1 MGATMLVSDAVQPS
15 GSDGLFA
22 GVFARG
28 GVRAEV
34 DDRAWVQGM
43 LDFEAALARASEQAG
58 VPLPP
63 GAADAIAAHCR
74 AEDYDAAELGR
85 RATGAGNPA
94 VPLVRALTERVPAD
108 AAGWVH
114 LGATSQDVIDTAA
127 MLVAQRALGPI
138 VEDLTGAA
146 EAAAELAAAHRT
158 TVLAGRTL
166 LQQALPVTFGLKA
179 ASWLVGLDEARRDLA
194 AVCHR
199 VAALQLGGAV
209 GTLAALGD
217 HGPAVA
223 AGMAERLGLAEPT
236 LPWHTIRTRPATLA
250 CALGVAAGVVAK
262 VARDVVLL
270 AQTEVG
276 EAAEAA
282 AEGRGGSST
291 MPHKRNPVAAVAAAA
306 CTERVPG
313 LVATMLGAMAQEHE
327 RGAGGWHAEWET
339 LSDLLRLTGSAAAWL
354 RDALE
359 GLEVDAEAMRANL
372 DRTGGLL
379 MAESVTTRLAPELG
393 RLRAHE
399 LVEAA
404 SRRAVEEARPLRDV
418 LLEDAKVRERLGAHG
433 VEAALQPERYL
444 GAADALIDRALAA
457 HRARAT
463 E

>member
-1 MGATMLVSDAVQPS
+1 MPPS

-28 GVRAEV
+28 GAREEV
-34 DDRAWVQGM
+34 GDRAWVQGM
-43 LDFEAALARASEQAG
+43 LDFEAALAHASARAG

-63 GAADAIAAHCR
+63 GAADAIAAECR
-74 AEDYDAAELGR
+74 AERYDAAELGR
-85 RATGAGNPA
+85 RAAGAGNPA

-114 LGATSQDVIDTAA
+114 LGATSQDALDTAA
-127 MLVAQRALGPI
+127 MLVARRALGPI
-138 VEDLTGAA
+138 VADVAGAA
-146 EAAAELAAAHRT
+146 EAAARLAEAHRG

-179 ASWLVGLDEARRDLA
+179 AGWLAGLDEAGRDLA
-194 AVCHR
+194 GVRERVPAV
-199 VAALQLGGAV
+199 QLGGAV

-217 HGPAVA
+217 RRPGGRGRDGRA
-223 AGMAERLGLAEPT
+223 ARAGGAARSPG
-236 LPWHTIRTRPATLA
+236 TRSARARPRSP
-250 CALGVAAGVVAK
+250 CALGVAAGVLAK
-262 VARDVVLL
+262 VARDIVLL

-291 MPHKRNPVAAVAAAA
+291 MPHKRNPVAAVATLA
-306 CTERVPG
+306 CAERVPG

-327 RGAGGWHAEWET
+327 RAAGAWHAEWET
-339 LSDLLRLTGSAAAWL
+339 LSALLRLVGSAAAWL

-359 GLEVDAEAMRANL
+359 GLEVDAGAMRANL

-379 MAESVTTRLAPELG
+379 MAESVTTRLVPALG

-399 LVEAA
+399 LVRGGEQT
-404 SRRAVEEARPLRDV
+404 
-418 LLEDAKVRERLGAHG
+418 GG
-433 VEAALQPERYL
+433 GG
-444 GAADALIDRALAA
+444 GAAAARRPGRGRAGARA
-457 HRARAT
+457 PGRGRGGGGARARGLPGRRRRR
-463 E
+463 

>member
-1 MGATMLVSDAVQPS
+1 MLVSDAVQPS
-15 GSDGLFA
+15 GADGLFA

-28 GVRAEV
+28 DARGEV
-34 DDRAWVQGM
+34 GDRAWVQGM
-43 LDFEAALARASEQAG
+43 LDFEAALAHASAGAG

-63 GAADAIAAHCR
+63 GAADAIAEECR
-74 AEDYDAAELGR
+74 AERYDAAELGR
-85 RATGAGNPA
+85 RAAAAGNPA
-94 VPLVRALTERVPAD
+94 VPLVRALTERVPED

-114 LGATSQDVIDTAA
+114 LGATSQDALDTAA

-138 VEDLTGAA
+138 VADMAGAA
-146 EAAAELAAAHRT
+146 DAAARLAETHRGA
-158 TVLAGRTL
+158 VLAGRTL

-179 ASWLVGLDEARRDLA
+179 AGWLAGLDEAGRDLA
-194 AVCHR
+194 RVRERVPAV
-199 VAALQLGGAV
+199 QLGGAV

-217 HGPAVA
+217 HGPEVA
-223 AGMAERLGLAEPT
+223 ARMAERLGLAEPA
-236 LPWHTIRTRPATLA
+236 LPWHTIRTRPAALA
-250 CALGVAAGVVAK
+250 CALGVASGVLAK
-262 VARDVVLL
+262 VARDVTLL

-291 MPHKRNPVAAVAAAA
+291 MPHKRNPVAAVATLA

-327 RGAGGWHAEWET
+327 RAAGSWHAEWET
-339 LSDLLRLTGSAAAWL
+339 LSDLLRLVGSAAAWL

-359 GLEVDAEAMRANL
+359 GLEVDAGAMRANL

-379 MAESVTTRLAPELG
+379 MAESVTTRLVPGMG

-404 SRRAVEEARPLRDV
+404 ARRAVEEARPLRDV
-418 LLEDAKVRERLGAHG
+418 LLEDGRVREHLSAAE
-433 VEAALQPERYL
+433 VDEALVPERYL
-444 GAADALIDRALAA
+444 GAAGALIDRALAA
-457 HRARAT
+457 HRDAAAAG
-463 E
+463 